1 MEMESLDPAQ
11 AFMAKITERFK
22 PVHDITARGTSSVQQ
37 FYHGSTAFMTG
48 GSGFLGK
55 QLIEK
60 LLRATKIS
68 KIYVLLRCKKGKTV
82 QQRLEETLKDPL
94 YDKLREQQP
103 DFVDKVVAVSG
114 DVSELKLGLSE
125 KDWNTIADE
134 VDLIFHLAATTRFDE
149 TLKTATFINVRGTRE
164 IVTLGKA
171 CKKLRSFV
179 YVSTA
184 FSHARDEYVYGEVL
198 EKFSPSPVSPET
210 MIGIAET
217 MEEERIID
225 ITTKLIKSWPNTYT
239 FTKAIAEDIVNTMGK
254 DLPICVVRPAVV
266 TCTIREPAPGW
277 VDKSCIYGASG
288 YMYAVGLGVSHVA
301 YGNHSNQ
308 LDLVPVDYVN
318 NTILA
323 AAWETARLKSSAPE
337 ENEIKIYVVS
347 SRSRN
352 PVTWSDLQII
362 MAKEGRK
369 FPTPQAVG
377 YTFAWCTSNQL
388 VFWIYSW
395 LLHLIPAY
403 TIDTISVLFGNK
415 RRFGKLA
422 QKLSKMKVALS
433 HFMKHYWKF
442 EDQNTVT
449 LLSSLSEDDR
459 EIFDFDVTK
468 IQCIIRFAMATET
481 LDPAQAFITK
491 IANRLKPVQEITARG
506 TSNVQQFYCG
516 ATVFV
521 TGGSGFL
528 GKHLIEKL
536 FRATKVSKIY
546 VLLRCK
552 KGKSVNQRLFEM
564 LKDPPEFVDKIVA
577 VSGDVSELKLG
588 LSGKDWNTIADEV
601 DIILHLAATTRFD
614 ETLKTATFINVRG
627 TRELLNIG
635 KACKKLR
642 SFVYVST
649 AFTHARADRVD
660 QTISEK
666 FYPSPIS
673 PETMIG
679 IAETMDEGK
688 IYNITSSLIKNWP
701 NTYTYTKAVAESLV
715 EAMGKDLPICVVR
728 PAIGALHA
736 TYVKEDNIMELVPVD
751 YVNNAILVA
760 AWETAKTKTS
770 VPEENEIKIYTVTSS
785 SRNALYWREKIC
797 LTM

>member
-1 MEMESLDPAQ
+1 MEMKSLDPAQ

-22 PVHDITARGTSSVQQ
+22 PVHEITARGTSSVQQ

-352 PVTWSDLQII
+352 PVTW
-362 MAKEGRK
+362 R
-369 FPTPQAVG
+369 
-377 YTFAWCTSNQL
+377 
-388 VFWIYSW
+388 
-395 LLHLIPAY
+395 
-403 TIDTISVLFGNK
+403 
-415 RRFGKLA
+415 
-422 QKLSKMKVALS
+422 
-433 HFMKHYWKF
+433 
-442 EDQNTVT
+442 
-449 LLSSLSEDDR
+449 
-459 EIFDFDVTK
+459 
-468 IQCIIRFAMATET
+468 
-481 LDPAQAFITK
+481 
-491 IANRLKPVQEITARG
+491 
-506 TSNVQQFYCG
+506 
-516 ATVFV
+516 
-521 TGGSGFL
+521 
-528 GKHLIEKL
+528 
-536 FRATKVSKIY
+536 
-546 VLLRCK
+546 
-552 KGKSVNQRLFEM
+552 
-564 LKDPPEFVDKIVA
+564 PPEGHSGICYTVA
-577 VSGDVSELKLG
+577 V
-588 LSGKDWNTIADEV
+588 
-601 DIILHLAATTRFD
+601 
-614 ETLKTATFINVRG
+614 
-627 TRELLNIG
+627 
-635 KACKKLR
+635 C
-642 SFVYVST
+642 
-649 AFTHARADRVD
+649 
-660 QTISEK
+660 
-666 FYPSPIS
+666 
-673 PETMIG
+673 
-679 IAETMDEGK
+679 
-688 IYNITSSLIKNWP
+688 
-701 NTYTYTKAVAESLV
+701 
-715 EAMGKDLPICVVR
+715 
-728 PAIGALHA
+728 PA
-736 TYVKEDNIMELVPVD
+736 
-751 YVNNAILVA
+751 
-760 AWETAKTKTS
+760 
-770 VPEENEIKIYTVTSS
+770 
-785 SRNALYWREKIC
+785 
-797 LTM
+797 

>member
-22 PVHDITARGTSSVQQ
+22 PVHEITARGTSSVQQ

-103 DFVDKVVAVSG
+103 DFVDKVVAIPG

-171 CKKLRSFV
+171 CKKL
-179 YVSTA
+179 
-184 FSHARDEYVYGEVL
+184 
-198 EKFSPSPVSPET
+198 SPVSPET

-239 FTKAIAEDIVNTMGK
+239 FTKAIAEDIVKTMGK

-288 YMYAVGLGVSHVA
+288 YMYAVGLGASHVA

-388 VFWIYSW
+388 IWE
-395 LLHLIPAY
+395 
-403 TIDTISVLFGNK
+403 IS
-415 RRFGKLA
+415 
-422 QKLSKMKVALS
+422 
-433 HFMKHYWKF
+433 
-442 EDQNTVT
+442 
-449 LLSSLSEDDR
+449 
-459 EIFDFDVTK
+459 
-468 IQCIIRFAMATET
+468 
-481 LDPAQAFITK
+481 
-491 IANRLKPVQEITARG
+491 
-506 TSNVQQFYCG
+506 
-516 ATVFV
+516 
-521 TGGSGFL
+521 
-528 GKHLIEKL
+528 
-536 FRATKVSKIY
+536 SKI
-546 VLLRCK
+546 
-552 KGKSVNQRLFEM
+552 E
-564 LKDPPEFVDKIVA
+564 
-577 VSGDVSELKLG
+577 
-588 LSGKDWNTIADEV
+588 
-601 DIILHLAATTRFD
+601 
-614 ETLKTATFINVRG
+614 
-627 TRELLNIG
+627 
-635 KACKKLR
+635 
-642 SFVYVST
+642 
-649 AFTHARADRVD
+649 
-660 QTISEK
+660 
-666 FYPSPIS
+666 
-673 PETMIG
+673 
-679 IAETMDEGK
+679 
-688 IYNITSSLIKNWP
+688 
-701 NTYTYTKAVAESLV
+701 
-715 EAMGKDLPICVVR
+715 
-728 PAIGALHA
+728 
-736 TYVKEDNIMELVPVD
+736 
-751 YVNNAILVA
+751 
-760 AWETAKTKTS
+760 
-770 VPEENEIKIYTVTSS
+770 
-785 SRNALYWREKIC
+785 
-797 LTM
+797 